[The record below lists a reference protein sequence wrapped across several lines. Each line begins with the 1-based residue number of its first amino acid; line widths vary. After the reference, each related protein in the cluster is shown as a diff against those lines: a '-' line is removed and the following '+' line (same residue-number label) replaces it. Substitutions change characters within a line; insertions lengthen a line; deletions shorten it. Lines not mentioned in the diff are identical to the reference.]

1 MASTS
6 TKFACRV
13 VGHEQVIKGELR
25 LCKVKL
31 RGVDTSLKVEI
42 LVGEDERVRYP
53 YGSSALV
60 DFSVQQ
66 TMPLE
71 L

>member
-1 MASTS
+1 M
-6 TKFACRV
+6 
-13 VGHEQVIKGELR
+13 
-25 LCKVKL
+25 KL
-31 RGVDTSLKVEI
+31 RGVDTALKVEI

-71 L
+71 R